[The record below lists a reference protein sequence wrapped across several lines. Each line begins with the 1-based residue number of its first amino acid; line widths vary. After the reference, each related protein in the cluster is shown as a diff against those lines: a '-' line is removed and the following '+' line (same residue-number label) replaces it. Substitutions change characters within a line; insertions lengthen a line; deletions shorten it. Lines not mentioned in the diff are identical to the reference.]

1 MRQGI
6 EAETVNDRVLYL
18 LRTIESGGGDRNR
31 KKRNEAELTRM
42 KEARREHVIV
52 PVTSVFH
59 LNSLT
64 EIVAHMDLQ
73 IAEGLR
79 GDSAGHGV
87 DTTLESKSGP
97 GGSSVDSG
105 VGAERRSVRVAAT
118 LTPSARRS
126 WVYPS
131 SNLDCPALGTNDY
144 DR

>member
-31 KKRNEAELTRM
+31 KKRHEAELTRM

-73 IAEGLR
+73 IAKGLR

-87 DTTLESKSGP
+87 DTTSRGARVEERTGWVVGGFGCWCQEAIGSGCCNP
-97 GGSSVDSG
+97 N
-105 VGAERRSVRVAAT
+105 T
-118 LTPSARRS
+118 
-126 WVYPS
+126 
-131 SNLDCPALGTNDY
+131 
-144 DR
+144 